1 VTALAHP
8 EALEVEGLVV
18 KRVSDGVPVVR
29 GVNLSVQPGEAIAIV
44 GESGSGKS
52 MTARAIVGLLPPGLR
67 ASGVVRYGSTAVLD
81 GSHHHR
87 HEWRGGTISMVFQDP
102 FSMLNPVRRAG
113 THIAETLKGRR
124 RKADLRSEVERRLA
138 EVGINDG
145 DVARKYPFELS
156 GGMRQRVALAAA
168 LAADP
173 QLLILDEPT
182 TALDVTTQR
191 EILAVLREIQRHR
204 AMSMIMITHDL
215 RVAFALC
222 DHVYVMYAGVVV
234 EYAPAPNLLD
244 RPRHPYT
251 HGLLLAEP
259 PADRRVPTL
268 VAIPGSVPPPGSV
281 GEACAFADRCR
292 WADTR
297 CLTAAP
303 TLQATGL
310 DEANACLRAEEL
322 ERELDVA
329 RREFESQGDAAADDV
344 SPEVMVNVK
353 SLVKTFPSRGGPGT
367 RALRGVSI
375 HIGTGETV
383 GLVGESGSGKTTLGR
398 CIAELETPDGGVV
411 EIEGRPLGTE
421 REAREGEGRRSR
433 RIVQMVFQDPYASLN
448 PMRTVGWMLLEAL
461 RQVHPHATGADA
473 RSLLSRVGL
482 EARHAEVKPAY
493 LSGGERQRVALARA
507 LAVEPRVL
515 ICDEPVSAL
524 DVSVQAQ
531 ILTLIRSLPT
541 QERVACLFIT
551 HDLAVARQ
559 VADRVY
565 VMKDGSVIES
575 GQTGEVLSKPQH
587 PYSRQL
593 IDSIPQPS
601 QGWLNESQDS
611 YPVEHVRSTSAREQ
625 P

>member
-8 EALEVEGLVV
+8 EALEVEDLVV

-29 GVNLSVQPGEAIAIV
+29 GVSLSVQPGEAIAIV

-67 ASGVVRYGSTAVLD
+67 ASGVVRYGSTVLLNE
-81 GSHHHR
+81 GHRHR

-124 RKADLRSEVERRLA
+124 GKADLRSEVERRLA

-145 DVARKYPFELS
+145 DVSRKYPFELS

-191 EILAVLREIQRHR
+191 EILAVLREVQRRR

-222 DHVYVMYAGVVV
+222 DRVYVMYAGVVV
-234 EYAPAPNLLD
+234 EYALAPHLLD

-281 GEACAFADRCR
+281 GEVCAFADRCR
-292 WADTR
+292 WVDPR
-297 CLTAAP
+297 CLSAAP
-303 TLQATGL
+303 SLQATGM
-310 DEANACLRAEEL
+310 DEANACLRAEEI

-329 RREFESQGDAAADDV
+329 RREFESQGDAVADEV
-344 SPEVMVNVK
+344 SPEVMVNVR

-398 CIAELETPDGGVV
+398 CIAELETPDGGVI
-411 EIEGRPLGTE
+411 EIEGRPIGTE
-421 REAREGEGRRSR
+421 REARSGERRTR

-461 RQVHPHATGADA
+461 RQVHPHATEADVQA
-473 RSLLSRVGL
+473 LLGRVGL

-531 ILTLIRSLPT
+531 ILTLIRSLPS

-575 GQTGEVLSKPQH
+575 GQTGVVLSKPQH

-601 QGWLNESQDS
+601 HVWLNDSQDR
-611 YPVEHVRSTSAREQ
+611 YPVEQVRSTSAREQ